1 MTDRRKGILMAIG
14 AAFFYAM
21 IAVSI
26 KWIDGIP
33 PLEKFFFRS
42 VFGLV
47 FICIFMA
54 RAHMTFKCVNQGM
67 LILRGLTGLAG
78 GLAYYLSVSKAP
90 MAEVMTLTNMFPF
103 MVVILS
109 AIFLKEKIR
118 PYHIAAVAI
127 SFAGALFVIRPGF
140 SEVNI
145 YYIIA
150 FISAIFTAFSYTIL
164 KHLRTTDTSEIVVF
178 YFSLIGV
185 FGCIPIMMLGQFV
198 LPTGFQYFQLCI
210 LGLNATLYQWL
221 VSSAYKYA
229 PAGELSIYSYTT
241 IIFSALLGML
251 LWQEYLLPATIIGMG
266 CILLGGYIIFRKEK
280 LSK

>member
-1 MTDRRKGILMAIG
+1 MTDRQKGISMAIG

-21 IAVSI
+21 IAASV

-33 PLEKFFFRS
+33 PMEKFFFRS

-47 FICIFMA
+47 FIIIFMY
-54 RAHMTFKCVNQGM
+54 RSNVSFKYVNQGM

-78 GLAYYLSVSKAP
+78 GLTYYLAVSKAP
-90 MAEVMTLTNMFPF
+90 LAEVISLSNMFPF
-103 MVVILS
+103 MVILLS
-109 AIFLKEKIR
+109 AFFLREKIKS
-118 PYHIAAVAI
+118 YHLLAVAI
-127 SFAGALFVIRPGF
+127 SFVGALFVIRPGF
-140 SEVNI
+140 DEINI

-150 FISAIFTAFSYTIL
+150 FASAIFTAFSYTIL

-185 FGCIPIMMLGQFV
+185 LGCLPIMILGQFIM
-198 LPTGFQYFQLCI
+198 PTPYQFFQLSV

-221 VSSAYKYA
+221 ISSAYKYA

-241 IIFSALLGML
+241 ILFSSLIGILF
-251 LWQEYLLPATIIGMG
+251 WHEYLMPATVFGIV
-266 CILLGGYIIFRKEK
+266 CIFIGGYIIFRKEH
-280 LSK
+280 SK

>member
-54 RAHMTFKCVNQGM
+54 RYRVSFKYVNQAM

-78 GLAYYLSVSKAP
+78 GLTYYLAVSKAP
-90 MAEVMTLTNMFPF
+90 LAEVITLSNMFPF

-109 AIFLKEKIR
+109 AIFLKEKIKS
-118 PYHIAAVAI
+118 YHIAAVAI
-127 SFAGALFVIRPGF
+127 SFAGALLVIRPGF
-140 SEVNI
+140 SGMNI
-145 YYIIA
+145 YYIVA
-150 FISAIFTAFSYTIL
+150 FSSAVFTAFSYTIL

-185 FGCIPIMMLGQFV
+185 MGCVPIMLLGQFV
-198 LPTGFQYFQLCI
+198 MPTAYQFFQLSV
-210 LGLNATLYQWL
+210 LGLNATIYQWL
-221 VSSAYKYA
+221 VSSAYKHA

-241 IIFSALLGML
+241 ILFSSLMGILF
-251 LWQEYLLPATIIGMG
+251 WQEYLMPATVLGII
-266 CILLGGYIIFRKEK
+266 CIFIGGYIIFRREHVK
-280 LSK
+280 

>member
-26 KWIDGIP
+26 KWIDDIP

-42 VFGLV
+42 VFGLA
-47 FICIFMA
+47 FICIFMIRS
-54 RAHMTFKCVNQGM
+54 RAPFKHVNRGM

-78 GLAYYLSVSKAP
+78 GLTYYLAVSKAP
-90 MAEVMTLTNMFPF
+90 MAEVITLSNMFPF

-118 PYHIAAVAI
+118 SYHIAAVAI
-127 SFAGALFVIRPGF
+127 SFVGAIFVIRPGF
-140 SEVNI
+140 AEINI

-150 FISAIFTAFSYTIL
+150 FTSAIFTAFSYTIL
-164 KHLRTTDTSEIVVF
+164 RHLRTTDTSEIVVF

-185 FGCIPIMMLGQFV
+185 LGCIPIMLLGEFVVPTAYQF
-198 LPTGFQYFQLCI
+198 FQLLI
-210 LGLNATLYQWL
+210 LGFNATLYQWL

-241 IIFSALLGML
+241 IIFSALLGIL
-251 LWQEYLLPATIIGMG
+251 LWQEYLVPATIIGIA
-266 CILLGGYIIFRKEK
+266 CIFIGGYIIFRKEK
-280 LSK
+280 AN